1 MGKLIKGKLV
11 RRAPVLP
18 RKASTTDMKPIN
30 RAARRALNAKKGKS
44 NATNR

>member
-1 MGKLIKGKLV
+1 MGKLIKAKLV
-11 RRAPVLP
+11 RGAPVSP

>member
-1 MGKLIKGKLV
+1 MGKLIKAKLV
-11 RRAPVLP
+11 RGTVSSP